1 MSNRSVFVAGLPNA
15 GKTTFL
21 AALWHLVEA
30 QELDTLLA
38 YDGITGIDVDHLRK
52 IRDMWLEAKP
62 IPRTR
67 SSEEKMVQINLKAD
81 NGDVL
86 QLQMPDF
93 AGESFRRFWEHRG
106 ASEIVVDA
114 ARNALGHL
122 LLINVDRIAY
132 PRSVHELRREMA
144 DEVEASPPTAF
155 DPRKVPTAPMLADVL
170 IALESEPI
178 NANPKRVAIGL
189 TAWDTVA
196 AEGMSPEEVLE
207 ERLPFISQ
215 MMKARADERDYR
227 VYGISAQGGSYKEQ
241 KDKVLA
247 HDIASDRLL
256 LRYGEEETRDLT
268 RMLAWLLGH

>member
-30 QELDTLLA
+30 QELSTVLA
-38 YDGITGIDVDHLRK
+38 YAGIAGIDVEHLRK
-52 IRDMWLEAKP
+52 IRNLWLEAKP

-67 SSEEKMVQINLKAD
+67 SSEEKLVQINLKAD

-86 QLQMPDF
+86 QLQIPDF

-106 ASEIVVDA
+106 ASETVVASARDA
-114 ARNALGHL
+114 QGHL
-122 LLINVDRIAY
+122 LLINIDRISY
-132 PRSVHELRREMA
+132 PRSVHELRRELV
-144 DEVEASPPTAF
+144 DEIETSPLAAF

-178 NANPKRVAIGL
+178 NANPRRVAIGL

-196 AEGMSPEEVLE
+196 SDGQSPEEVLE
-207 ERLPFISQ
+207 ERLPLIAQ
-215 MMKARADERDYR
+215 MIKARASEREYR
-227 VYGISAQGGSYKEQ
+227 VYGISAQGGSYSEQ
-241 KDKVLA
+241 KDRVLA
-247 HDIASDRLL
+247 HDNASDRLVVK
-256 LRYGEEETRDLT
+256 YGEEETPDLT
-268 RMLAWLLGH
+268 TMLSWLLGH